1 MNFKNTKLHS
11 INSPKLWSGVLLVV
25 ISLFLTACNSQG
37 SSENQTT
44 YYNLP
49 DVTNKYSEEEI
60 VDFNSRINRGQTNR
74 YEGLVIR
81 NTPLL
86 QKPSE
91 LPSALFYDS
100 GIDIPYPEE
109 GVKGLYITTD
119 NLLDDEYFNYIIDY
133 IDQTALNA
141 VVIDFKDDYGQIIP
155 QIESDNPLVENSV
168 VGLVDL
174 QEKLKIFEEKG
185 IYPIA
190 RIVTFKDYM
199 LANLRPDLS
208 FTDVETGE
216 LWSADTGSLFIN
228 PFSQEVW
235 DYNIEV
241 AIAAAKMGFKD
252 IQFDYVRFPEGFHD
266 FADTLEY
273 DIGDYASYVTEDEET
288 EGGERVMAIT
298 DFLEYARDQL
308 APYGVQVSADVFGY
322 TAVAGDAPDVRG
334 IGQNFSQMAEHLDV
348 ISSMIYPSHWDN
360 GFFGIDYPD
369 LNPFDA
375 IDEYMYSEDQ
385 ALADVSN
392 QIVTRPWLQDFTA
405 WYKTPGTFQEYGADQ
420 VQAQIVALKQHGVH
434 EFLLWNASGDYS
446 EGVDYAPEITGNEFY
461 Y

>member
-1 MNFKNTKLHS
+1 M
-11 INSPKLWSGVLLVV
+11 IAVL
-25 ISLFLTACNSQG
+25 IF
-37 SSENQTT
+37 
-44 YYNLP
+44 
-49 DVTNKYSEEEI
+49 
-60 VDFNSRINRGQTNR
+60 
-74 YEGLVIR
+74 
-81 NTPLL
+81 
-86 QKPSE
+86 
-91 LPSALFYDS
+91 
-100 GIDIPYPEE
+100 PEE

-168 VGLVDL
+168 IGLVDL